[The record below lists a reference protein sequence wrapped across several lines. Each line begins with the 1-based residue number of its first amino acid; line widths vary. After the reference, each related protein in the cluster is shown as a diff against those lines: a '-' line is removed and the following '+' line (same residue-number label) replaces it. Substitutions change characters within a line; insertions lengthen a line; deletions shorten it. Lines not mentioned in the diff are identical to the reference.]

1 MKRLHKSGS
10 RTLQC
15 AAILAAGLVSG
26 SAWAGIYND
35 GKVLLTGGVF
45 TVDGAGG
52 GGAVPWATI
61 SGYETRDGINGSA
74 GFTYVNLPA
83 LQVSFYG
90 VNVGFFDRLELS
102 YVDSRLSLNLPNLQT
117 VALLADTAGLNTGTD
132 SWNSTLGMQTYG
144 AKLRLFG
151 DAVYTSD
158 SWIPQVSLG
167 GLYKDNRNKALI
179 HTLGADKTKDYE
191 IYLAATKVLFPISTL
206 VNVTARYTS
215 ANEDGLTGFGYCND
229 AARNDCHNKRKVRA
243 EVSIAHLVAKNTAIG
258 GEWQQHG
265 DNLDHR
271 SVNIA
276 GLNPTGLL
284 DALQPVLGSV
294 NLGGLPDKLKQ
305 RKEGDWYDL
314 FMAYAPNKH
323 ISFTVAYL
331 MFGNISV
338 APDQNGFYFSTHL
351 TF

>member
-1 MKRLHKSGS
+1 MKRVKE
-10 RTLQC
+10 RTWRLLQC
-15 AAILAAGLVSG
+15 AALLAAGLASG
-26 SAWAGIYND
+26 AAHADVYND

-61 SGYETRDGINGSA
+61 SSYATRDGINGSV

-90 VNVGFFDRLELS
+90 ANIGFYDRLEL
-102 YVDSRLSLNLPNLQT
+102 YYTTARLSLNLPNLQT
-117 VALLADTAGLNTGTD
+117 VALAVGVLGEDSLGTGLD
-132 SWNSTLGMQTYG
+132 PWNSTIQMDTYG

-158 SWIPQVSLG
+158 SWLPQVSVGALW
-167 GLYKDNRNKALI
+167 KDNNSKEFINFLNAYKA
-179 HTLGADKTKDYE
+179 KDYE
-191 IYLAATKVLFPISTL
+191 IFLSATKVLFPISTL
-206 VNVTARYTS
+206 VNIGARYTS
-215 ANEDGLTGFGYCND
+215 ANEIGLTGFGGCKGTGAAKTCDND
-229 AARNDCHNKRKVRA
+229 KEVRM

-265 DNLDHR
+265 NNLDG
-271 SVNIA
+271 S
-276 GLNPTGLL
+276 
-284 DALQPVLGSV
+284 SV
-294 NLGGLPDKLKQ
+294 NLLGLDAGAVTNLVGGVLPGVADTLTQ
-305 RKEGDWYDL
+305 EKEGDWYDL
-314 FMAYAPNKH
+314 FMAYAPNKN
-323 ISFTVAYL
+323 ISFVVAYL
-331 MFGNISV
+331 MFSNISV

>member
-1 MKRLHKSGS
+1 MKRVRVNGL
-10 RTLQC
+10 RIFQC
-15 AAILAAGLVSG
+15 AAILVAGLASS
-26 SAWAGIYND
+26 SAWAGWYNN

-90 VNVGFFDRLELS
+90 VNVGFYDRLELS

-117 VALLADTAGLNTGTD
+117 VALVLDAVDLGDSVGTD
-132 SWNSTLGMQTYG
+132 VWNSTLPMQTYG
-144 AKLRLFG
+144 VKLRLFG

-158 SWIPQVSLG
+158 SWIPQVSIG
-167 GLYKDNRNKALI
+167 GLYKVNGNKELVK
-179 HTLGADKTKDYE
+179 TLGADKTKDYE
-191 IYLAATKVLFPISTL
+191 IYLAATKILFPLSTL

-215 ANEDGLTGFGYCND
+215 ANEDGLTGFGYCHN
-229 AARNDCHNKRKVRA
+229 NGLGTGDCKNKRKVRA

-265 DNLDHR
+265 NNTGGQ
-271 SVNIA
+271 SININ
-276 GLNPTGLL
+276 GLNLTTITN
-284 DALQPVLGSV
+284 VLS
-294 NLGGLPDKLKQ
+294 NLGLDLGDSLKQ
-305 RKEGDWYDL
+305 KNEGDWYDL

>member
-1 MKRLHKSGS
+1 MKRLRVSGL

-15 AAILAAGLVSG
+15 AAILAAGVVSS

-90 VNVGFFDRLELS
+90 VNVGLFDRVELS

-117 VALLADTAGLNTGTD
+117 VALAADALGIDIGTQP
-132 SWNSTLGMQTYG
+132 WNSTLGMQTYG
-144 AKLRLFG
+144 IKVRLFG

-158 SWIPQVSLG
+158 SYIPQVAIG
-167 GLYKDNRNKALI
+167 GLYKDNRNVALV
-179 HTLGADKTKDYE
+179 HTLGADKAKDYE
-191 IYLAATKVLFPISTL
+191 IYIAATKVLFPISTL

-215 ANEDGLTGFGYCND
+215 ANEDGLTGFGYCHSD
-229 AARNDCHNKRKVRA
+229 GLLGLGTGECKNKRKVRA

-265 DNLDHR
+265 GNLD
-271 SVNIA
+271 
-276 GLNPTGLL
+276 G
-284 DALQPVLGSV
+284 QSV
-294 NLGGLPDKLKQ
+294 NLNGVNLTSLGIGNLNFLKQ

-323 ISFTVAYL
+323 ISFVVAYL
-331 MFGNISV
+331 MFGNIAV
-338 APDQNGFYFSTHL
+338 APSQNGFYFSTHL

>member
-1 MKRLHKSGS
+1 MKRLHKSGFRS
-10 RTLQC
+10 LQC
-15 AAILAAGLVSG
+15 AAILAAGLVSS
-26 SAWAGIYND
+26 SAWAGLYND

-61 SGYETRDGINGSA
+61 GGYETRDGINGSA

-90 VNVGFFDRLELS
+90 FNIGFYDRFELS

-117 VALLADTAGLNTGTD
+117 VALVASAANLDIGTQP
-132 SWNSTLGMQTYG
+132 WNSTLGMQTYG

-167 GLYKDNRNKALI
+167 GLYKVNRNKELI
-179 HTLGADKTKDYE
+179 KTLGGDKTKDYE

-215 ANEDGLTGFGYCND
+215 ANEDGLTGFGSCD
-229 AARNDCHNKRKVRA
+229 SDGLLGLSTGECHNKRKVRA

-265 DNLDHR
+265 N
-271 SVNIA
+271 N
-276 GLNPTGLL
+276 TGG
-284 DALQPVLGSV
+284 QSV
-294 NLGGLPDKLKQ
+294 NLNGANLTGVADLLGNLGLDVGKDLKQ
-305 RKEGDWYDL
+305 RNEGDWYDL

>member
-1 MKRLHKSGS
+1 MKRLRVSGL

-15 AAILAAGLVSG
+15 AAILAAGLVSS

-90 VNVGFFDRLELS
+90 VNVGLFDRVELS

-117 VALLADTAGLNTGTD
+117 VALVADAAGLDLGTNA
-132 SWNSTLGMQTYG
+132 WNSTLGMQTYG
-144 AKLRLFG
+144 IKVRLFG

-158 SWIPQVSLG
+158 SYIPQVAIG
-167 GLYKDNRNKALI
+167 GLYKDNRNTALI

-191 IYLAATKVLFPISTL
+191 IYVAATKVLFPISTL

-215 ANEDGLTGFGYCND
+215 ANEDGLTGFGYCSD
-229 AARNDCHNKRKVRA
+229 GARTDCHNKRKVRA

-265 DNLDHR
+265 DNLDGR
-271 SVNIA
+271 SVNVA
-276 GLNPTGLL
+276 GLDLSGLTNL
-284 DALQPVLGSV
+284 LGSV
-294 NLGGLPDKLKQ
+294 GLGGLSSSLQQK
-305 RKEGDWYDL
+305 KEGDWYDL

-323 ISFTVAYL
+323 ISFVVAYL
-331 MFGNISV
+331 MFGNIAV
-338 APDQNGFYFSTHL
+338 APSQNGFYFSTHL

>member
-1 MKRLHKSGS
+1 MKRVRLGGL
-10 RTLQC
+10 RLLQS
-15 AAILAAGLVSG
+15 AALLVTAVCSSAAH
-26 SAWAGIYND
+26 ADWYND

-74 GFTYVNLPA
+74 AFTYVNLPA

-90 VNVGFFDRLELS
+90 VNVGFYDRLELS
-102 YVDSRLSLNLPNLQT
+102 YVTARLSLNLSNVDLVGLLTQSLNLGDSLGIN
-117 VALLADTAGLNTGTD
+117 AWNNTLQMD
-132 SWNSTLGMQTYG
+132 TYG

-167 GLYKDNRNKALI
+167 GLYKNNMSKDLV
-179 HTLGADKTKDYE
+179 HTLGANKNKDYE
-191 IYLAATKVLFPISTL
+191 VYLAATKVLFPISTL
-206 VNVTARYTS
+206 VNYTARYTS
-215 ANEDGLTGFGYCND
+215 ANEDGLVGFGECSGNG
-229 AARNDCHNKRKVRA
+229 NCTNKRKIRS

-265 DNLDHR
+265 DNLDGK
-271 SVNIA
+271 SLNLN
-276 GLNPTGLL
+276 GLDTQGLASL
-284 DALQPVLGSV
+284 LQNLG
-294 NLGGLPDKLKQ
+294 LGGLSSSLTQK
-305 RKEGDWYDL
+305 KEGDWFDL

-323 ISFTVAYL
+323 ISFVVAYL

>member
-1 MKRLHKSGS
+1 MKRVRFGGL
-10 RTLQC
+10 RLLQC
-15 AAILAAGLVSG
+15 AAVMAAGLLST
-26 SAWAGIYND
+26 SAWADWYND

-74 GFTYVNLPA
+74 AFTYVNLPA

-90 VNVGFFDRLELS
+90 ANVGFYDRLELS
-102 YVDSRLSLNLPNLQT
+102 YVTARLSLNLSNVDL
-117 VALLADTAGLNTGTD
+117 VGLLAQTANLGDSLGINAWNNTLQMD
-132 SWNSTLGMQTYG
+132 TYG

-167 GLYKDNRNKALI
+167 GLYKNNMSKKLVR
-179 HTLGADKTKDYE
+179 TLGANKNKDYE
-191 IYLAATKVLFPISTL
+191 VYLAATKVFFPISTL

-215 ANEDGLTGFGYCND
+215 ANQDGLVGFGECTGSTCTND
-229 AARNDCHNKRKVRA
+229 RKVRA

-265 DNLDHR
+265 DNLDGK
-271 SVNIA
+271 SLNLN
-276 GLNPTGLL
+276 GLDISGLSNL
-284 DALQPVLGSV
+284 LG
-294 NLGGLPDKLKQ
+294 NLGLGGLESSLTQK
-305 RKEGDWYDL
+305 KESDWFDL

-323 ISFTVAYL
+323 ISFTIAYL

-338 APDQNGFYFSTHL
+338 ASDQNGLYLSTHL

>member
-1 MKRLHKSGS
+1 MKRVRVSGMRS
-10 RTLQC
+10 LQC
-15 AAILAAGLVSG
+15 AALLAAGFAST
-26 SAWAGIYND
+26 SAWADWYND

-61 SGYETRDGINGSA
+61 SGYETRDGINGSV

-90 VNVGFFDRLELS
+90 VNVGLFDRLELS

-117 VALLADTAGLNTGTD
+117 VALALDALNLGNSVGTD
-132 SWNSTLGMQTYG
+132 TWNSTLPMQTYG

-158 SWIPQVSLG
+158 SWIPQVALG
-167 GLYKDNRNKALI
+167 GLYKVNGNKELVKM
-179 HTLGADKTKDYE
+179 LGADKTKDYE

-215 ANEDGLTGFGYCND
+215 ANEDGLTGFGYCHNN
-229 AARNDCHNKRKVRA
+229 ALLLTRDCKNKRKVRA

-265 DNLDHR
+265 NNTGGQSINL
-271 SVNIA
+271 N
-276 GLNPTGLL
+276 GLNLTTVTDLLSGLGL
-284 DALQPVLGSV
+284 DLGDALT
-294 NLGGLPDKLKQ
+294 Q
-305 RKEGDWYDL
+305 RNESDWYDL